1 MDKILIFLSI
11 ILILNCGD
19 KQKNNISNC
28 QNLYSDEKIELCLPN
43 NEWETINE
51 DSGAIIFR
59 NTSDGSLAFDKAFII
74 FMIDDGY
81 DQYKLNAEA
90 YRNEYLINKEEDTSL
105 NIEIISKGKAEIN
118 DRIFYDF
125 EMIEKNQGLYTFFS
139 IHKKDNTRYIIS
151 AVIKEKD
158 RNGID
163 KNDFLKFFKSLII
176 K

>member
-1 MDKILIFLSI
+1 MDKIFIFLSI
-11 ILILNCGD
+11 LLILTCGD

-28 QNLYSDEKIELCLPN
+28 QNLYSDDKIELCLPN

-59 NTSDGSLAFDKAFII
+59 NTSDSSLALDKAFII
-74 FMIDDGY
+74 LMIDDGY

-105 NIEIISKGKAEIN
+105 NIEIISKGKEEIN
-118 DRIFYDF
+118 ERIFYDF

-139 IHKKDNTRYIIS
+139 IYKKDNTRYIIS
-151 AVIKEKD
+151 AMIKEKD
-158 RNGID
+158 RNGIN
-163 KNDFLKFFKSLII
+163 KNDFLKFFKSLNI